1 MSIEKSEINGNPNV
15 GLYAVSTKNFTLIP
29 DTLPKKFQSILEQTL
44 KVPLVK
50 MQSETTFIGALTVA
64 NQTGI
69 VVSPRISLKSA
80 SAMEVSFSSLTSF
93 SVMTSIL

>member
-15 GLYAVSTKNFTLIP
+15 GLYAVSTKNFTIIP
-29 DTLPKKFQSILEQTL
+29 DTLPKKFQSILERTL

-50 MQSETTFIGALTVA
+50 MQSETTFIGALAVA

-69 VVSPRISLKSA
+69 VVSPLIS
-80 SAMEVSFSSLTSF
+80 EQSLAQ
-93 SVMTSIL
+93 